1 MPPRKKSLLGASN
14 PVVQDPTFLPA
25 LSNTL
30 AALGPMN
37 GGMPASPVPV
47 APPPPP
53 QSAPMVAT
61 PSAPVPSTLSLV
73 NKTGTQ
79 SLYQRC
85 SYALGRLLRIE
96 GIPAFFSLSNSGRA
110 PPRSG
115 VPQEDEGE
123 KKGPRDST
131 MRARQSTDPVRQLW
145 DLLALGVPL
154 CILYNAQPGVDPLQI
169 DCTIEGT
176 EKKLPHNKHAKHAT
190 AFFIMGLK
198 QLAES
203 GELRAQPEMFTVSE
217 LFGNNTNGFVK
228 VVSTVIYLLERLPE
242 STFSP
247 APPSPPSLVSQFSTS
262 YPATPGLF
270 PSDSLD
276 SLTSPVDA
284 PSNGFPFPPPG
295 PMDDETFRKKHI
307 QETLDSERKYV
318 ADLEVMHEY
327 ARELIQKN
335 VVDADTVHHLFPG
348 LGKLLD
354 FGRRFLIEMEGTA
367 QCAWE
372 DQRWGLLFID
382 NEDEF
387 AVYEPYCAN
396 YTNASELML
405 AQEQN
410 LMSISL
416 AEEDIDRRQPTY
428 HRRDLSLHRV
438 FYLHRTPF
446 RLLVDDFLLHSRS
459 RVLDFWSSALD
470 SFDLGGSSPT
480 CTESPP
486 TPGLPTLAHMV
497 NPKTELPMF
506 LIKPVQKICKYHLQ
520 LLDLIKRASKET
532 YPHYDELEQG
542 YKVAKRIADQA
553 NETLRKVDN
562 RNTVKAL
569 EARVEDW
576 KGHQLHNFGE
586 LLLEDIFIVT
596 KAEVD
601 REYHVFLFEKI
612 ILCCKEV
619 VPLDPR
625 KTGTIS
631 KVGKSGS
638 ILKKQQSI
646 GPSGMPSP
654 ALGGAKK
661 KTPLLLK
668 GRIFLNNV
676 TKTVAGKP
684 SHALQVW
691 WRGDDD
697 LEFFT
702 LRCRSEE
709 QLSKWE
715 TNINQ
720 LIKENVTRRA
730 NDRAAR
736 QQHDRALSTSS
747 ALSYAAN
754 PPPYSSNQP
763 LPPYPGPRT
772 QRIHGHPFVPQD
784 DEQGDYPASGRATPL
799 EARRSQPPE
808 RERERAEYE
817 RPRARTEGADG
828 ATMMQYRQHPPPMPP
843 PAGGLPSLP
852 RGAPLPPRGGSEAS
866 FGPGREPSFG
876 STRPSLRS
884 KFSSTRLRSAYDQSQ
899 NGSTE
904 SMPKVHEAGYA
915 GDEYDGHAS
924 RESAT
929 TPTPRNGAAPL
940 RMRSASQPS
949 AYVPV
954 QPQQP
959 PPPMPRWNGNGSA
972 SSLGTSPE
980 EKRGSGSSE
989 STNISS
995 EYSPTNTQSPI
1006 TPFGDGTGV
1015 AGRRL
1020 LGSGES
1026 VRVKVHYKTD
1036 LFQIIV
1042 PRETV
1047 FNDLVSKVAHKVRLC
1062 GEAGE
1067 RDAPLRVKYRDED
1080 GDMISLG
1087 SDDDVQM
1094 AFDGTRTSSGG
1105 VELWVS

>member
-14 PVVQDPTFLPA
+14 PVVQDPGFLPA
-25 LSNTL
+25 LSNNL

-37 GGMPASPVPV
+37 GSGSGVPASPVPPV
-47 APPPPP
+47 APPIPT
-53 QSAPMVAT
+53 SAPMVAT
-61 PSAPVPSTLSLV
+61 PSAPLTNTMSLV

-85 SYALGRLLRIE
+85 SYALGRLLRID
-96 GIPAFFSLSNSGRA
+96 GVPAFFTLSNSGRA
-110 PPRSG
+110 PPRAG
-115 VPQEDEGE
+115 VRQEDEAQ
-123 KKGPRDST
+123 KGPRDST
-131 MRARQSTDPVRQLW
+131 VRARQSTDPVRQLW

-154 CILYNAQPGVDPLQI
+154 CILYNAQPGVEPLQI
-169 DCTIEGT
+169 DCSIGQIES
-176 EKKLPHNKHAKHAT
+176 KLPNNKHAKHAT

-203 GELRAQPEMFTVSE
+203 GELRSQPEMFTVSE

-242 STFSP
+242 SIFTP
-247 APPSPPSLVSQFSTS
+247 PPPSPPSMVSQFSTS

-276 SLTSPVDA
+276 SLTSPVEGPA
-284 PSNGFPFPPPG
+284 NGFPFPPTG
-295 PMDDETFRKKHI
+295 PTDDESFRKKHI
-307 QETLDSERKYV
+307 QETLDAERKYV

-335 VVDADTVHHLFPG
+335 VVNADTVHHLFPG

-382 NEDEF
+382 NEEEF

-396 YTNASELML
+396 YTSASELML

-410 LMSISL
+410 LMN
-416 AEEDIDRRQPTY
+416 
-428 HRRDLSLHRV
+428 
-438 FYLHRTPF
+438 
-446 RLLVDDFLLHSRS
+446 
-459 RVLDFWSSALD
+459 
-470 SFDLGGSSPT
+470 
-480 CTESPP
+480 
-486 TPGLPTLAHMV
+486 LAHVV

-532 YPHYDELEQG
+532 YPHYDELDQG

-586 LLLEDIFIVT
+586 LLLEDIFLVT

-619 VPLDPR
+619 VAHDPR

-638 ILKKQQSI
+638 ISKKQQSI
-646 GPSGMPSP
+646 GPGGMPSP
-654 ALGGAKK
+654 ALGSKK
-661 KTPLLLK
+661 KAPLLLK

-691 WRGDDD
+691 WRGDDE

-715 TNINQ
+715 TTINQ
-720 LIKENVTRRA
+720 LIKENATRRA

-754 PPPYSSNQP
+754 PPPYSSNQS

-772 QRIHGHPFVPQD
+772 PRIPGHHFAPPD
-784 DEQGDYPASGRATPL
+784 DDKGDYPASGRATPL

-808 RERERAEYE
+808 RERDRAEYE

-843 PAGGLPSLP
+843 PTGALPSVP

-866 FGPGREPSFG
+866 FGPGREPSFA
-876 STRPSLRS
+876 SRPTHNLRS

-899 NGSTE
+899 NASTE
-904 SMPKVHEAGYA
+904 SMPKVSEGGYV
-915 GDEYDGHAS
+915 GDEYDGHS

-929 TPTPRNGAAPL
+929 TPTPRAGSQPPLL

-949 AYVPV
+949 VYAPP

-1006 TPFGDGTGV
+1006 TPFGDGV
-1015 AGRRL
+1015 GRRVV
-1020 LGSGES
+1020 GSGES

-1042 PRETV
+1042 PRDTV
-1047 FNDLVSKVAHKVRLC
+1047 FNDLVSKVAYKVRLC
-1062 GEAGE
+1062 GEHGE

>member
-1 MPPRKKSLLGASN
+1 MTTMAPRKKSLLGASN
-14 PVVQDPTFLPA
+14 PVVQDPGFLPA
-25 LSNTL
+25 LSSNL
-30 AALGPMN
+30 AALGPM
-37 GGMPASPVPV
+37 GASGAPASPVPTI
-47 APPPPP
+47 PPPALSIASTPTP
-53 QSAPMVAT
+53 T
-61 PSAPVPSTLSLV
+61 PSAPLTNTMSLV

-96 GIPAFFSLSNSGRA
+96 GIASFFTLSNSGRA

-115 VPQEDEGE
+115 LPQDDEGQ
-123 KKGPRDST
+123 KGPRDST

-154 CILYNAQPGVDPLQI
+154 CILYNALPGAEPLQI
-169 DCTIEGT
+169 DCSIEET
-176 EKKLPHNKHAKHAT
+176 ERKLAKASAGSGVPSNKHAKHAT

-203 GELRAQPEMFTVSE
+203 GDLRGQPEMFTVSE

-228 VVSTVIYLLERLPE
+228 VVSTVIFLLERLPE
-242 STFSP
+242 SVFSP

-262 YPATPGLF
+262 IPATPGLF

-284 PSNGFPFPPPG
+284 PTNGFPFPLTIPSAST
-295 PMDDETFRKKHI
+295 DDESFRKKHI
-307 QETLDSERKYV
+307 QETLDAERKYV

-354 FGRRFLIEMEGTA
+354 FGRRFLIEMEGIA

-382 NEDEF
+382 NEEEF

-405 AQEQN
+405 SQEQN
-410 LMSISL
+410 LMN
-416 AEEDIDRRQPTY
+416 
-428 HRRDLSLHRV
+428 
-438 FYLHRTPF
+438 
-446 RLLVDDFLLHSRS
+446 
-459 RVLDFWSSALD
+459 
-470 SFDLGGSSPT
+470 
-480 CTESPP
+480 
-486 TPGLPTLAHMV
+486 LAHVV

-532 YPHYDELEQG
+532 YPHYDELQQG
-542 YKVAKRIADQA
+542 YQVAKRIADQA
-553 NETLRKVDN
+553 NETIRKVDN

-569 EARVEDW
+569 EGRVDDW

-619 VPLDPR
+619 VAMDPR
-625 KTGTIS
+625 KAGTIG

-638 ILKKQQSI
+638 LLKKQQSL
-646 GPSGMPSP
+646 GPGGMPSP
-654 ALGGAKK
+654 ALGGGSKK

-676 TKTVAGKP
+676 TKTVTGKP

-709 QLSKWE
+709 QLTKWE

-720 LIKENVTRRA
+720 LIKENANRRA
-730 NDRAAR
+730 SDRAAR

-772 QRIHGHPFVPQD
+772 PRLHGHPFVPQED
-784 DEQGDYPASGRATPL
+784 DGDYPASGRATPL

-843 PAGGLPSLP
+843 PTGGLPSIP

-876 STRPSLRS
+876 ASRPVQNLRS
-884 KFSSTRLRSAYDQSQ
+884 KFSSTRLRSAYDSQ
-899 NGSTE
+899 NASTE
-904 SMPKVHEAGYA
+904 SMPKVHEGGYQ
-915 GDEYDGHAS
+915 GDEHDGHVS

-929 TPTPRNGAAPL
+929 TPTPRNGSAPPHL

-949 AYVPV
+949 AYAPPP
-954 QPQQP
+954 PQQP
-959 PPPMPRWNGNGSA
+959 PPPVPRWNGNGSA

-980 EKRGSGSSE
+980 EKRGSGSSQ
-989 STNISS
+989 STNLSS

-1006 TPFGDGTGV
+1006 TPFGDGAG

-1042 PRETV
+1042 PRDTV

>member
-1 MPPRKKSLLGASN
+1 MAPRKKSLLGASN
-14 PVVQDPTFLPA
+14 PVVQDPGFLPA
-25 LSNTL
+25 LSSNL
-30 AALGPMN
+30 AALGPMGGN
-37 GGMPASPVPV
+37 GGGVPASPVPTV
-47 APPPPP
+47 PPAMSFAPTPTPI
-53 QSAPMVAT
+53 AT
-61 PSAPVPSTLSLV
+61 PSAPLANTVSLV

-96 GIPAFFSLSNSGRA
+96 GIASFFTLSNSGRA
-110 PPRSG
+110 PPRLG
-115 VPQEDEGE
+115 LPQDDEAQ
-123 KKGPRDST
+123 KGPRDST
-131 MRARQSTDPVRQLW
+131 VRARQSTDPVRQLW

-154 CILYNAQPGVDPLQI
+154 CILYNALPRVDPLQI
-169 DCTIEGT
+169 DCSIEET
-176 EKKLPHNKHAKHAT
+176 ERKLAQASAESKTPTNKHAKHAT

-203 GELRAQPEMFTVSE
+203 GDLRGQPEMFTVSE

-228 VVSTVIYLLERLPE
+228 VVSTVIFLLERLPE
-242 STFSP
+242 SIFSP

-262 YPATPGLF
+262 IPATPGLF

-284 PSNGFPFPPPG
+284 PSNGFPFPPTAPSLS
-295 PMDDETFRKKHI
+295 DDESFRKKHI
-307 QETLDSERKYV
+307 QETLDAERKYV

-367 QCAWE
+367 QCPWE

-382 NEDEF
+382 NEEEF

-405 AQEQN
+405 SQEQN
-410 LMSISL
+410 LMN
-416 AEEDIDRRQPTY
+416 
-428 HRRDLSLHRV
+428 
-438 FYLHRTPF
+438 
-446 RLLVDDFLLHSRS
+446 
-459 RVLDFWSSALD
+459 
-470 SFDLGGSSPT
+470 
-480 CTESPP
+480 
-486 TPGLPTLAHMV
+486 LAHVV

-532 YPHYDELEQG
+532 YPHYDELQQG
-542 YKVAKRIADQA
+542 YQVAKRIADQA
-553 NETLRKVDN
+553 NETIRKVDN

-569 EARVEDW
+569 EARVDDW

-619 VPLDPR
+619 VAMDPR
-625 KTGTIS
+625 KAGTIG
-631 KVGKSGS
+631 KVSKSGS
-638 ILKKQQSI
+638 LLKKQQSL
-646 GPSGMPSP
+646 GPGGMPSP
-654 ALGGAKK
+654 ALGAGAKR

-709 QLSKWE
+709 QLTKWE

-720 LIKENVTRRA
+720 LIKENANRRA
-730 NDRAAR
+730 SDRAAR

-747 ALSYAAN
+747 ALSYAAT

-772 QRIHGHPFVPQD
+772 PRLHGHPFVAQED
-784 DEQGDYPASGRATPL
+784 DGDYPASGRATPL

-808 RERERAEYE
+808 RERERGEYE

-843 PAGGLPSLP
+843 PTGGLPSIP

-866 FGPGREPSFG
+866 FGPGREPSF
-876 STRPSLRS
+876 SSSRPVQNLRS
-884 KFSSTRLRSAYDQSQ
+884 KFSSTRLRSAYDSQ
-899 NGSTE
+899 NASTE
-904 SMPKVHEAGYA
+904 SMPKVHEG
-915 GDEYDGHAS
+915 GHPGEDHDGHVS

-929 TPTPRNGAAPL
+929 TPTPRNGSAPPHL

-949 AYVPV
+949 AYVAAP
-954 QPQQP
+954 PQQP
-959 PPPMPRWNGNGSA
+959 PPPVPRWNGNGSA

-989 STNISS
+989 STNLSS

-1006 TPFGDGTGV
+1006 TPFGDG
-1015 AGRRL
+1015 AGMARRL

-1042 PRETV
+1042 PRDTV
-1047 FNDLVSKVAHKVRLC
+1047 FNDLVTKVAHKVRLC

-1094 AFDGTRTSSGG
+1094 AFDGTRTASGG

>member
-1 MPPRKKSLLGASN
+1 
-14 PVVQDPTFLPA
+14 
-25 LSNTL
+25 
-30 AALGPMN
+30 
-37 GGMPASPVPV
+37 
-47 APPPPP
+47 
-53 QSAPMVAT
+53 MVAT
-61 PSAPVPSTLSLV
+61 PSAPLTNSMSLV

-96 GIPAFFSLSNSGRA
+96 GIAAFFSLSNSGRA

-115 VPQEDEGE
+115 LPQDDEGD

-169 DCTIEGT
+169 DCSIEET
-176 EKKLPHNKHAKHAT
+176 ERKLPHNKHAKHAT

-242 STFSP
+242 TIFTP
-247 APPSPPSLVSQFSTS
+247 APPSPPSMVSQFSTS
-262 YPATPGLF
+262 FPATPGLF
-270 PSDSLD
+270 PSESLD
-276 SLTSPVDA
+276 SRRS
-284 PSNGFPFPPPG
+284 
-295 PMDDETFRKKHI
+295 FRKKHI
-307 QETLDSERKYV
+307 QETVDAERKYV

-354 FGRRFLIEMEGTA
+354 FGRRFLIEMEGIA

-372 DQRWGLLFID
+372 DQRWGSLFID
-382 NEDEF
+382 NEEEF

-405 AQEQN
+405 SQEQN
-410 LMSISL
+410 LMN
-416 AEEDIDRRQPTY
+416 
-428 HRRDLSLHRV
+428 
-438 FYLHRTPF
+438 
-446 RLLVDDFLLHSRS
+446 
-459 RVLDFWSSALD
+459 
-470 SFDLGGSSPT
+470 
-480 CTESPP
+480 
-486 TPGLPTLAHMV
+486 LAHVV

-532 YPHYDELEQG
+532 YPHYDELQQG
-542 YKVAKRIADQA
+542 YQVAKRIADQA
-553 NETLRKVDN
+553 NETIRKVDN

-569 EARVEDW
+569 EARVDDW
-576 KGHQLHNFGE
+576 KGHQLQNFGD

-619 VPLDPR
+619 VVQDPR
-625 KTGTIS
+625 KVGTIG

-646 GPSGMPSP
+646 GPGGMPSP
-654 ALGGAKK
+654 ALGSKK

-709 QLSKWE
+709 QLGKWE
-715 TNINQ
+715 TCINQ
-720 LIKENVTRRA
+720 LIKDNATRRA

-754 PPPYSSNQP
+754 PPPYSSANQP

-772 QRIHGHPFVPQD
+772 PRIHGHQFAPPD

-808 RERERAEYE
+808 RERERGEYE

-843 PAGGLPSLP
+843 PTGALPSLP

-876 STRPSLRS
+876 SSRPTHNLRS

-899 NGSTE
+899 NPSAE
-904 SMPKVHEAGYA
+904 SMPKLYEGGYA
-915 GDEYDGHAS
+915 GDEHDGHAS

-929 TPTPRNGAAPL
+929 TPTPRNGSQPPQL

-954 QPQQP
+954 QPQPP

-989 STNISS
+989 STNLSS

-1015 AGRRL
+1015 AGRRV

-1042 PRETV
+1042 PRDTM
-1047 FNDLVSKVAHKVRLC
+1047 FNDLVTKVAYKVRLC
-1062 GEAGE
+1062 GEHGAGDRE
-1067 RDAPLRVKYRDED
+1067 SPLRVKYRDED

>member
-14 PVVQDPTFLPA
+14 PLVQDAGFLPA
-25 LSNTL
+25 LSSNL
-30 AALGPMN
+30 AALGPSGGNGN
-37 GGMPASPVPV
+37 GGGNASGSNGVPASPVPPV
-47 APPPPP
+47 APPVPVPT
-53 QSAPMVAT
+53 SAPMVAT
-61 PSAPVPSTLSLV
+61 PSAPLTNTLSLV

-85 SYALGRLLRIE
+85 SYALGRLLRID

-115 VPQEDEGE
+115 LPQEDEGDR
-123 KKGPRDST
+123 KGPRDST

-154 CILYNAQPGVDPLQI
+154 CILYNAQPRVEPLQI
-169 DCTIEGT
+169 DCSVTGMER
-176 EKKLPHNKHAKHAT
+176 KLPNNKHAKHAT

-247 APPSPPSLVSQFSTS
+247 APPSPPSLASQFSTS

-284 PSNGFPFPPPG
+284 PSTGFPFPPTAPT
-295 PMDDETFRKKHI
+295 DDESFRKKHI

-318 ADLEVMHEY
+318 ADLEIMHEY

-354 FGRRFLIEMEGTA
+354 FGRRFLIEMEGIA

-405 AQEQN
+405 SQEQN
-410 LMSISL
+410 LMN
-416 AEEDIDRRQPTY
+416 
-428 HRRDLSLHRV
+428 
-438 FYLHRTPF
+438 
-446 RLLVDDFLLHSRS
+446 
-459 RVLDFWSSALD
+459 
-470 SFDLGGSSPT
+470 
-480 CTESPP
+480 
-486 TPGLPTLAHMV
+486 LAHVV

-532 YPHYDELEQG
+532 YPHYDELQQG
-542 YKVAKRIADQA
+542 YQVAKRIADQA

-619 VPLDPR
+619 VVMDPR
-625 KTGTIS
+625 KVGTIG

-638 ILKKQQSI
+638 LLKKQQSI
-646 GPSGMPSP
+646 GPGGMPSP
-654 ALGGAKK
+654 ALGGKK

-676 TKTVAGKP
+676 TKTVTGKP
-684 SHALQVW
+684 NHALQVW
-691 WRGDDD
+691 WRGDDE

-715 TNINQ
+715 NSINQ
-720 LIKENVTRRA
+720 LIKENATRRA
-730 NDRAAR
+730 HDRAAR

-747 ALSYAAN
+747 ALSYAAAT

-772 QRIHGHPFVPQD
+772 PRMHGHHFAPPD
-784 DEQGDYPASGRATPL
+784 DEHGDHHPASGRATPL

-808 RERERAEYE
+808 RERERERGEYE

-828 ATMMQYRQHPPPMPP
+828 ATLMQYRQHPPPMPP
-843 PAGGLPSLP
+843 PTSALPLLP

-876 STRPSLRS
+876 ARPTHSLRS
-884 KFSSTRLRSAYDQSQ
+884 KFSSTRLRSGYDQSQ
-899 NGSTE
+899 NASTE
-904 SMPKVHEAGYA
+904 SMPKVSESGYA
-915 GDEYDGHAS
+915 GDEYDGHGS

-929 TPTPRNGAAPL
+929 TPTPRNGSQPPPLL

-949 AYVPV
+949 AYMPVP
-954 QPQQP
+954 PQQP

-1006 TPFGDGTGV
+1006 TPFGDGTGA
-1015 AGRRL
+1015 AGRRV

-1042 PRETV
+1042 PRDTV
-1047 FNDLVSKVAHKVRLC
+1047 FNDLVSKVAYKVRLC
-1062 GEAGE
+1062 GEHGMGE

>member
-14 PVVQDPTFLPA
+14 PVVQDPGFLPA
-25 LSNTL
+25 LSNNL
-30 AALGPMN
+30 AALGPMS
-37 GGMPASPVPV
+37 GGPMPASPIPVVP
-47 APPPPP
+47 APIP

-61 PSAPVPSTLSLV
+61 PSAPLVNTVSLV

-96 GIPAFFSLSNSGRA
+96 GIAAFFSLSNSGRA

-154 CILYNAQPGVDPLQI
+154 CILYNAQPGVEPLQI

-176 EKKLPHNKHAKHAT
+176 EKKLPNNKHAKHAT

-242 STFSP
+242 TIFSP

-262 YPATPGLF
+262 YPTTPGLV

-276 SLTSPVDA
+276 SLTSPIDA
-284 PSNGFPFPPPG
+284 PPNGFPFPPTG
-295 PMDDETFRKKHI
+295 PTDDESFRKKHI
-307 QETLDSERKYV
+307 QETLDAERKYV

-382 NEDEF
+382 NVRIISIAWTLEFMSVQEDEF

-410 LMSISL
+410 LM
-416 AEEDIDRRQPTY
+416 
-428 HRRDLSLHRV
+428 
-438 FYLHRTPF
+438 
-446 RLLVDDFLLHSRS
+446 
-459 RVLDFWSSALD
+459 
-470 SFDLGGSSPT
+470 
-480 CTESPP
+480 
-486 TPGLPTLAHMV
+486 TLAHMV

-520 LLDLIKRASKET
+520 LQDLMKRASKET
-532 YPHYDELEQG
+532 YPHYDELDQG

-619 VPLDPR
+619 VPQDPR
-625 KTGTIS
+625 KAGTIG

-646 GPSGMPSP
+646 GPGGMPSP
-654 ALGGAKK
+654 ALGVGAKR

-715 TNINQ
+715 TSINQ
-720 LIKENVTRRA
+720 LIQQNVTRRA

-763 LPPYPGPRT
+763 LPPYPGPRS

-808 RERERAEYE
+808 RERERGEYE

-852 RGAPLPPRGGSEAS
+852 RGAPLPPRGGSEMS
-866 FGPGREPSFG
+866 FGPGREPGFG
-876 STRPSLRS
+876 STRPNLRS

-899 NGSTE
+899 NASTE

-915 GDEYDGHAS
+915 GDDYDGHAS

-949 AYVPV
+949 AYVPA
-954 QPQQP
+954 QPQQA

-980 EKRGSGSSE
+980 EKRGSGSSQ
-989 STNISS
+989 STNASS
-995 EYSPTNTQSPI
+995 EFSPTNTQSPI
-1006 TPFGDGTGV
+1006 TPFGDGVGM

-1026 VRVKVHYKTD
+1026 VRVKVHYKAD

-1042 PRETV
+1042 PRDTV

>member
-1 MPPRKKSLLGASN
+1 MTTMAPRKKSLLGASN
-14 PVVQDPTFLPA
+14 PLVQDPGFLPA
-25 LSNTL
+25 LSSNL
-30 AALGPMN
+30 AALGPMATS
-37 GGMPASPVPV
+37 GAPASPVPTL
-47 APPPPP
+47 PPPI
-53 QSAPMVAT
+53 APVSMSMSMSMPTPT
-61 PSAPVPSTLSLV
+61 PSAPLTNTMSLV

-85 SYALGRLLRIE
+85 SYALGRLLRID
-96 GIPAFFSLSNSGRA
+96 GIASFFTLSNSGRA

-115 VPQEDEGE
+115 LPQDEEGQ
-123 KKGPRDST
+123 KGPRDST

-154 CILYNAQPGVDPLQI
+154 CVLYNALPGVDPLQI
-169 DCTIEGT
+169 DCSIEETERKLAKAASAGT
-176 EKKLPHNKHAKHAT
+176 GIPSNKHAKHAT

-203 GELRAQPEMFTVSE
+203 GDLRGQPEMFTVSE

-228 VVSTVIYLLERLPE
+228 VVSTVIFLLERLPE
-242 STFSP
+242 SIFSP
-247 APPSPPSLVSQFSTS
+247 APPSPPSLVSHSHKRLS
-262 YPATPGLF
+262 
-270 PSDSLD
+270 
-276 SLTSPVDA
+276 
-284 PSNGFPFPPPG
+284 FPPTVPSACT
-295 PMDDETFRKKHI
+295 DDESFRKKHI
-307 QETLDSERKYV
+307 QETLDAERKYV

-354 FGRRFLIEMEGTA
+354 FGRRFLIEMEGIA

-405 AQEQN
+405 SQEQN
-410 LMSISL
+410 LMN
-416 AEEDIDRRQPTY
+416 
-428 HRRDLSLHRV
+428 
-438 FYLHRTPF
+438 
-446 RLLVDDFLLHSRS
+446 
-459 RVLDFWSSALD
+459 
-470 SFDLGGSSPT
+470 
-480 CTESPP
+480 
-486 TPGLPTLAHMV
+486 LAHVV

-520 LLDLIKRASKET
+520 LLDLIKRASREK

-542 YKVAKRIADQA
+542 YQVAKRIADQA

-569 EARVEDW
+569 EARVDDW

-596 KAEVD
+596 KADVD

-619 VPLDPR
+619 APMDPR
-625 KTGTIS
+625 KAGTIG

-638 ILKKQQSI
+638 LLKKQQSL
-646 GPSGMPSP
+646 GPGGMASP
-654 ALGGAKK
+654 ALAGGSKK

-709 QLSKWE
+709 QLGKWE
-715 TNINQ
+715 TAINQ
-720 LIKENVTRRA
+720 LIKENANRRA
-730 NDRAAR
+730 NDRAR

-754 PPPYSSNQP
+754 PPPYSSNQH

-772 QRIHGHPFVPQD
+772 PRVQGHSSVPTED
-784 DEQGDYPASGRATPL
+784 DGDYPASGRATPL

-843 PAGGLPSLP
+843 PTGGLPSIP

-876 STRPSLRS
+876 TSRPVQNLRS
-884 KFSSTRLRSAYDQSQ
+884 KFSSTRLRSAYDSQ
-899 NGSTE
+899 NASTE
-904 SMPKVHEAGYA
+904 SMPKVHEGGYH
-915 GDEYDGHAS
+915 GDEHDGHVS

-929 TPTPRNGAAPL
+929 TPTPRNGSAPPHL

-949 AYVPV
+949 AYAPPP
-954 QPQQP
+954 PQQP
-959 PPPMPRWNGNGSA
+959 PPPVPRWNGNGSA

-980 EKRGSGSSE
+980 EKRESGSSQ
-989 STNISS
+989 STNLSS

-1006 TPFGDGTGV
+1006 TPFGDGSG

-1042 PRETV
+1042 PRDTI